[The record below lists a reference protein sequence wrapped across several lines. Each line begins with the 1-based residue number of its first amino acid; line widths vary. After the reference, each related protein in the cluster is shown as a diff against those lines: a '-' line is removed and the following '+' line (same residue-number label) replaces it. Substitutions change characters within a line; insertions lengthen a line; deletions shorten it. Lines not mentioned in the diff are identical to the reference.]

1 MKVIVTSEGKGLDS
15 KVDQRFG
22 RCGFFMLV
30 DTDTMEYKVLDNIA
44 ASQGG
49 GAGVKA
55 AQIVIDNGA
64 KAVLTGNCGPNS
76 YEVLKSG
83 GIDIIV
89 GVSGTVREAIETFK
103 EGKLNVEGDGPNVSS
118 HHGLT

>member
-1 MKVIVTSEGKGLDS
+1 MKIIVTSEGKELDS
-15 KVDQRFG
+15 RVDQRFG
-22 RCGFFMLV
+22 RCGYFILV

-55 AQIVIDNGA
+55 GQIVIDSGA

-83 GIDIIV
+83 GIEIIV
-89 GVSGTVREAIETFK
+89 GISGTVREAVQSFK
-103 EGKLNVEGDGPNVSS
+103 DGKLKEKSGPNVGS

>member
-1 MKVIVTSEGKGLDS
+1 MKIIVTSEGKDLDS
-15 KVDQRFG
+15 RVDQRFG
-22 RCGFFMLV
+22 RARYFILV
-30 DTDTMEYKVLDNIA
+30 DTDTMEYEAIDNIA

-55 AQIVIDNGA
+55 AQITIDSGA
-64 KAVLTGNCGPNS
+64 KVILTGNVGPNA

-89 GVSGTVREAIETFK
+89 GASGTVKEAVQSFK
-103 EGKLNVEGDGPNVSS
+103 DGKLKPEGGPNVGS
-118 HHGLT
+118 HHGLN

>member
-1 MKVIVTSEGKGLDS
+1 MKVIVTSEGKNLDS

-22 RCGFFMLV
+22 RAKYFMLV
-30 DTDTMEYKVLDNIA
+30 DTDTMEYQVIDNEA
-44 ASQGG
+44 VSQGG

-55 AQIVIDNGA
+55 AQITIDSGA
-64 KAVLTGNCGPNS
+64 KVLLTGNVGPNA

-89 GVSGTVREAIETFK
+89 GVNGTIREAIQKFK
-103 EGKLNVEGDGPNVSS
+103 SGELKSEGGPNVAS
-118 HHGLT
+118 HHGLQ